1 MQDKS
6 FCISYSDYIIMLFL
20 QIDRKYKMFSIQSD
34 TEISDVNIMI
44 CGSNYVDEY
53 YRLLV
58 NTLSVKISA

>member
-1 MQDKS
+1 
-6 FCISYSDYIIMLFL
+6 MLFL

-58 NTLSVKISA
+58 NTLSLKISA

>member
-34 TEISDVNIMI
+34 TQISDVNIMI

-58 NTLSVKISA
+58 NTLSLKISA

>member
-6 FCISYSDYIIMLFL
+6 FCNSYSDYIIMLFL

-34 TEISDVNIMI
+34 TQISDVNIMI

-58 NTLSVKISA
+58 NTLSLKISA